1 MNGQVNNIKL
11 QPASL
16 AWCRHNT
23 ISHGTVQLTRDV
35 NSSYI
40 QHRNTHRTRLCS
52 KSKNLRQDVNLNQ
65 KWSGIRNQISVLI
78 RFRIRMS
85 AGLLP
90 KCCGFITLSASV
102 TLPSVMKS
110 AGDCMRNTK
119 KSQKNPPIS
128 GDKWN
133 SDAESVSTAGSPAK
147 VNQFFCSVGPI
158 ITSNFNE
165 ISWLLFLQQSCTQ
178 NDRQTLPTA

>member
-1 MNGQVNNIKL
+1 MNGQVNNRKL

-102 TLPSVMKS
+102 TSPSVMKS

-119 KSQKNPPIS
+119 KSQKIS
-128 GDKWN
+128 LSMVTSG
-133 SDAESVSTAGSPAK
+133 TAIRNLYPR
-147 VNQFFCSVGPI
+147 Q
-158 ITSNFNE
+158 
-165 ISWLLFLQQSCTQ
+165 
-178 NDRQTLPTA
+178 DRQQKLISSSAR

>member
-128 GDKWN
+128 GDIWETLRNLKKIPL
-133 SDAESVSTAGSPAK
+133 SVVTSGTAMRNLYPRQDHQQKS
-147 VNQFFCSVGPI
+147 
-158 ITSNFNE
+158 
-165 ISWLLFLQQSCTQ
+165 ISSSA
-178 NDRQTLPTA
+178 R